1 MPKTNDLLF
10 QSADLFLP
18 TNIRN
23 FLEYYYVGNDKS
35 VFYLTNWSI
44 LHFVSGILVTL
55 FLLKR
60 PKQTNK
66 NIILISFL
74 IHTLWEVWQIY
85 VKKTPIHTLRGQIDV
100 FVDTLLFMSGVFVS
114 LYFKGLL

>member
-1 MPKTNDLLF
+1 MPTTNDLLF

-18 TNIRN
+18 TNIRQ

-35 VFYLTNWSI
+35 LFYLTNWSI
-44 LHFVSGILVTL
+44 LHFVSGVLVTL

-60 PKQTNK
+60 SSHPTNK
-66 NIILISFL
+66 IILISFL

-100 FVDTLLFMSGVFVS
+100 FVDTLLFMIGVLVT
-114 LYFKGLL
+114 LYFKNSL